1 MAKPSEPEKYL
12 TYEMVLR
19 GLKLSPLQ
27 VRAIFTTILQ
37 KSMPNSAEKAEPA
50 DIFCL
55 LVADLLEQLAFLQ
68 PEQRTFLLTELKP
81 LLGGEP
87 VDLLHL
93 MFVDEE
99 YCTWTG
105 FTGFLN
111 LTDGAQ
117 VESLSDPPLES
128 IGYNLT
134 ELYRRGTLMLEN
146 RNGFHVKKPDPGS
159 VDEPGHV

>member
-1 MAKPSEPEKYL
+1 ML
-12 TYEMVLR
+12 TYDMVLSS
-19 GLKLSPLQ
+19 LKLSRLQ

-37 KSMPNSAEKAEPA
+37 KSMPDLAAKAEPS

-55 LVADLLEQLAFLQ
+55 LLADLLERLAFLQ

-81 LLGGEP
+81 LVAAPPAE
-87 VDLLHL
+87 LLHL

-105 FTGFLN
+105 YTGFLN
-111 LTDGAQ
+111 VLTGDQ
-117 VESLSDPPLES
+117 VPALDEPPLES

-134 ELYRRGTLMLEN
+134 ELYRRGTLMIEN
-146 RNGFHVKKPDPGS
+146 RSGFHVKKSDPGR
-159 VDEPGHV
+159 VDES

>member
-1 MAKPSEPEKYL
+1 
-12 TYEMVLR
+12 MVLK
-19 GLKLSPLQ
+19 GLKISRLQ
-27 VRAIFTTILQ
+27 IRAIFTTILQ
-37 KSMPNSAEKAEPA
+37 KSMPDLTAKADPA

-55 LVADLLEQLAFLQ
+55 LVADLLEQLAFLK
-68 PEQRTFLLTELKP
+68 PEQRTLLLTELKP
-81 LLGGEP
+81 LTAQPPDG
-87 VDLLHL
+87 LLHL

-111 LTDGAQ
+111 IADGEQTPA
-117 VESLSDPPLES
+117 LPDPPLES

-146 RNGFHVKKPDPGS
+146 RNGFHVKKSDAGS
-159 VDEPGHV
+159 VDEPGNI